1 MKTALAVLVVSAS
14 LLVASAAFGSSSATT
29 LKGTVGPGFTISLK
43 KAGKNVKSLKAGTYT
58 FKIADK
64 SDIHDFALKGP
75 VKKTPD
81 QRELH
86 RQQDGQDQAEE
97 GQVHVLLPAPRLD
110 DARELYGQVAGRLSG
125 PGRAGPD

>member
-43 KAGKNVKSLKAGTYT
+43 KAGKKVKSLKAGTYM

-64 SDIHDFALKGP
+64 SSTHNFHLKGP
-75 VKKTPD
+75 GIDKKTSVGAKANSTWK
-81 QRELH
+81 LK
-86 RQQDGQDQAEE
+86 
-97 GQVHVLLPAPRLD
+97 LK
-110 DARELYGQVAGRLSG
+110 AGKIPTTVPLCVP
-125 PGRAGPD
+125 PGASRPQSSCT

>member
-1 MKTALAVLVVSAS
+1 MKTALAVLVISVS

-43 KAGKNVKSLKAGTYT
+43 KAGKKVKSLKAGTYT

-75 VKKTPD
+75 VKKSLTGVSFTGNKTVKIKLKKGKYTYYCQP
-81 QRELH
+81 H
-86 RQQDGQDQAEE
+86 ASTMHGSFT
-97 GQVHVLLPAPRLD
+97 VK
-110 DARELYGQVAGRLSG
+110 
-125 PGRAGPD
+125 

>member
-43 KAGKNVKSLKAGTYT
+43 KAGKKVKSLKAGTYM

-75 VKKTPD
+75 LKKSLTSVSFTGNKTVKIKLKKGKYTYYCQP
-81 QRELH
+81 H
-86 RQQDGQDQAEE
+86 ASTMHGSFT
-97 GQVHVLLPAPRLD
+97 VK
-110 DARELYGQVAGRLSG
+110 
-125 PGRAGPD
+125 

>member
-43 KAGKNVKSLKAGTYT
+43 KAGKTVKSLKAGKYT

-64 SDIHDFALKGP
+64 SDIHNFALKGAM
-75 VKKTPD
+75 KKTFTSISFTGNKTVTIKLKKGKYTYYCQP
-81 QRELH
+81 H
-86 RQQDGQDQAEE
+86 ASTMHGSFT
-97 GQVHVLLPAPRLD
+97 VK
-110 DARELYGQVAGRLSG
+110 
-125 PGRAGPD
+125 